1 MMRGAWVVFVKE
13 SIDNLRDRRAVLSSL
28 LMGPILGPAVF
39 AIAMTAMLTI
49 ATGELEKPLKL
60 PVIGA
65 DNAPNLVAWLE
76 QREVEILDAPD
87 DPEQSVRD
95 GDHHVILVIPEGYA
109 EDFVAGR
116 PATLRIMVDESN
128 RKARANIRRARG
140 MLEGYGQTIGRLR
153 LLARGVD
160 PSTVDAVAIETVD
173 LASPEARAALILGML
188 PYLIVLSMLMGGF
201 YLAIDTTAGERE
213 RGSLEA
219 LLTTP
224 LARGELMAGKLAAT
238 FAFSVL
244 ALALAL
250 VAFWIVIPY
259 VPLDRIG
266 MVIDFSPAMAAS
278 IFFINLPF
286 ALFGAALLTVVATF
300 TRSFKEAQTWMSVV
314 LFIPV
319 IPTFVILFL
328 PYQSA
333 TWMMVVPS
341 LSQGALVNQVIRG
354 ETLDGLHV
362 LLSWVTTLGFGV
374 ALGALAARLY
384 RREAVLG

>member
-1 MMRGAWVVFVKE
+1 MMRGAWVVFIKE

-65 DNAPNLVAWLE
+65 ENAPNLIAWLQ
-76 QREVEILDAPD
+76 QREVEILEAPA
-87 DPEQSVRD
+87 DPDQSVRD

-116 PATLRIMVDESN
+116 PATLRIIVDESN

-140 MLEGYGQTIGRLR
+140 MFEGYGSSIGRLR

-160 PSTVDAVAIETVD
+160 PTTVDAIAIETVD

-278 IFFINLPF
+278 IFLINLPF

-354 ETLDGLHV
+354 ETLDGLHI